1 MSFKSIIFPFSGNK
15 REFLCLEYSFLF
27 AKKFGSQVRII
38 NIIPDPNTAMIA
50 AFPTIGPAVPAF
62 GDFVN
67 DLVKLNEKEKNVLM
81 AKCQEVAK
89 NHGIRFSDKSKET
102 LSPSAIF
109 EHKTGLASQI
119 ISDSGRYSD
128 IVIIDRD
135 IEKAGESYSD
145 AIIASI
151 FQTGRPTVIIPNSY
165 SKESIA
171 ERIVIAWNDSRESS
185 RALASSLPLLKKA
198 KEVFAINVTDEK
210 KKSSSLDRLVS
221 YLEIHDIGVEAKA
234 IDSRGGSAGE
244 IILKEAKKVNS
255 DLIVMGAFSHSRIR
269 QMVLGG
275 VTSHMLEKTE
285 IPIIMAH

>member
-1 MSFKSIIFPFSGNK
+1 
-15 REFLCLEYSFLF
+15 
-27 AKKFGSQVRII
+27 
-38 NIIPDPNTAMIA
+38 
-50 AFPTIGPAVPAF
+50 
-62 GDFVN
+62 
-67 DLVKLNEKEKNVLM
+67 M

-185 RALASSLPLLKKA
+185 RALASSLPLLKKQ
-198 KEVFAINVTDEK
+198 KR
-210 KKSSSLDRLVS
+210 SLQL
-221 YLEIHDIGVEAKA
+221 
-234 IDSRGGSAGE
+234 
-244 IILKEAKKVNS
+244 
-255 DLIVMGAFSHSRIR
+255 M
-269 QMVLGG
+269 
-275 VTSHMLEKTE
+275 
-285 IPIIMAH
+285 